1 MQNKRP
7 DGLRTWIEIDKKA
20 LAGNFNAFRKLV
32 GEKVKILSVIK
43 SNAYGHSLL
52 DFANFMEDKA
62 DWFGVDSAV
71 EAISLRKSGI
81 KKPILVLGFSL
92 PEMYGFLAENDV
104 SFAISSFDQ
113 LEQLKKAKSENVK
126 KIHIKVD
133 TGMSRQG
140 FLEKDLPEVLN
151 VLKNLEGVLVEGL
164 FTHFAMAKNPAFPAF
179 TNNQILIFKKWVE
192 TFKKAGLNPI
202 AHASATGG
210 TILYKDAHFDMVRVG
225 IGMYGIW
232 PSKETKEFAKDNLDL
247 KPILSWKTVV
257 GEVKEIPAGSK
268 VGYDCTETALEDSK
282 IAVCPIGYWHGYGR
296 VFSSIGRVLVRGEKA
311 RILGRVSMDM
321 IVIDVTH
328 IKDVKSLDEVV
339 VVGKQGENEVGAEY
353 LADIV
358 DMSAY
363 ELVTRINPL
372 IKRFYI

>member
-1 MQNKRP
+1 MKRP
-7 DGLRTWIEIDKKA
+7 EGLRTWIEVDKNA
-20 LAGNFNAFRKLV
+20 LESNFDAFKNLV
-32 GEKVKILSVIK
+32 GKKVKILSVIK

-52 DFANFMEDKA
+52 DFANFAEDKT

-81 KKPILVLGFSL
+81 KKPILVLGFTL
-92 PEMYGFLAENDV
+92 PEMYGFLTDNDV

-113 LEQLKKAKSENVK
+113 LDELLKIKHANDH

-140 FLEKDLPEVLN
+140 FLEGDIKEVLN
-151 VLKNLEGVLVEGL
+151 RISKAKGILVEGL
-164 FTHFAMAKNPAFPAF
+164 FTHFAMAKNPAFPNF
-179 TNNQILIFKKWVE
+179 TNNQIAVFKKWVNV
-192 TFKKAGLNPI
+192 FKESGLSPI
-202 AHASATGG
+202 VHASATGG

-225 IGMYGIW
+225 IGLYGIW
-232 PSKETKEFAKDNLDL
+232 PSKETKEFAKDNLIL

-257 GEVKEIPAGSK
+257 GEVKEVSKGSK
-268 VGYDCTETALEDSK
+268 VGYDCTETLNRDSK
-282 IAVCPIGYWHGYGR
+282 IAVCPVGYWHGYGR
-296 VFSSIGRVLVRGEKA
+296 AFSSVGRVLIRGEQA
-311 RILGRVSMDM
+311 RILGRISMDM
-321 IVIDVTH
+321 IVIDVTD
-328 IKDVKSLDEVV
+328 IKGISSLDEVV
-339 VVGKQGENEVGAEY
+339 IIGKQGKNEITGEE

-358 DMSAY
+358 DMSPY